1 MQPSAETIGFLYAAA
16 AITAVVAAAIVW
28 SHRSRP
34 GAQPLALMLAATGL
48 WAACD
53 AIELTL
59 ATAGARRLVS
69 QVQYFGVVSA
79 APLFLHAAFALA
91 GRTTPLP
98 RLWVAAIWV
107 VPAITLAV
115 AWTSAWHDWLWTAIH
130 VPAAGIGP
138 GVYEYGFWFWVLA
151 ADHYILSAI
160 GLVVLVRATRRVRR
174 AFRAPLLL
182 VALAVAL
189 PWVGNIVYV
198 FKLGPWPGF
207 NWLGVSLIGSGLVF
221 SWLSLREGLFDM
233 LPAREAIT
241 ELLAEA
247 VVVVDD
253 RGEVL
258 MANPAAGGMLQ
269 LTTGGRVP
277 DPLLRAL
284 AIAPAGDRSNAP
296 IEVQLPGDGEGRW
309 LEVRRGDVH
318 DRWGAEVAHLVVV
331 RDISRRKRVEQER
344 EALIAD
350 LSAALGRIRTLEGLL
365 PICAQCKKIRDDAGT
380 WKPLESYFES
390 RTSVEFTHGICPDC
404 SSDFFASLS
413 RTQGDG

>member
-1 MQPSAETIGFLYAAA
+1 MQPSAETIGLLYVMAAV
-16 AITAVVAAAIVW
+16 TGFVAAAILW
-28 SHRSRP
+28 RHRGRP
-34 GAQPLALMLAATGL
+34 GARPLAVMLAATGL

-59 ATAGARRLVS
+59 ATVEGRRLIS
-69 QVQYFGVVSA
+69 QVQYLGVVSA

-98 RLWVAAIWV
+98 ARWVLAIWSIPV
-107 VPAITLAV
+107 TTLAV
-115 AWTSAWHDWLWTAIH
+115 AWTSAWHTWLWTAIR
-130 VPAAGIGP
+130 VPPTGIGP
-138 GVYEYGFWFWVLA
+138 GVYEYGAWFWVLA
-151 ADHYILSAI
+151 LDHYILSAI
-160 GLVVLVRATRRVRR
+160 GLLVLVRAIRRVRR
-174 AFRAPLLL
+174 PFRAPLLL

-189 PWVGNIVYV
+189 PWVGNVVYV

-207 NWLGVSLIGSGLVF
+207 NWLGVSIIGSGVVF
-221 SWLSLREGLFDM
+221 SWLALREGLFDM

-253 RGEVL
+253 RGDVL
-258 MANPAAGGMLQ
+258 MANPAAGAMLG
-269 LTTGGRVP
+269 LTTGGRAGEP
-277 DPLLRAL
+277 MLRAL
-284 AIAPAGDRSNAP
+284 AIAPAGDRSTAP
-296 IEVQLPGDGEGRW
+296 FEVQLPGDGRW
-309 LEVRRGDVH
+309 LEVRRGDVQ

-365 PICAQCKKIRDDAGT
+365 PICAHCKKIRDDAGT
-380 WKPLESYFES
+380 WKPVESYFES
-390 RTSVEFTHGICPDC
+390 QTSVEFTHGICPDC
-404 SSDFFASLS
+404 SRDFFATLG
-413 RTQGDG
+413 RAEGRG